1 MIPISPFS
9 FAATPSI
16 IFGRGTVS
24 RLAERIASFGDTVLL
39 VTGAS
44 SFAASGGREA
54 LLHDIESHGV
64 RSFHV
69 SVAGEP
75 SPDIVDDAA
84 ARFRGEDVAVVCAVG
99 GGSAVDAGKAISAML
114 PGGGPVLDYL
124 EGVGAGKRHDGA
136 KVPFIAV
143 PTTSGTGSE
152 ATKNAVLSR
161 VGPDGFKSSL
171 RHDALVPDIALIDPE
186 LIVTCPPG
194 VTAASGLDAVT
205 QLLESYV
212 STKASPLTDALAESG
227 LRAAGATLVAACTH
241 GADDPDVRA
250 GMAYAS
256 LLSGITLA
264 NAGLGVVH
272 GFASSIGGRYDI
284 PHGVICGTLMAAAV
298 RVTVGRLRDQ
308 SGHAAEQ
315 GLAKYA
321 RAGAL
326 LAGEDRRSVDANTD
340 LLMETLTEWTER
352 LGIPRLG
359 AFGLAE
365 GDMDGIVSATGL
377 KNDPGSLDR
386 DAVRRILA
394 DRL

>member
-1 MIPISPFS
+1 MIPVSPFS
-9 FAATPSI
+9 FAHTPSI
-16 IFGRGTVS
+16 IFGRGTVA
-24 RLAERIASFGDTVLL
+24 RLGERIASLGDSVLL

-44 SFAASGGREA
+44 SFTASGGLDAVR
-54 LLHDIESHGV
+54 HDLTSHGI
-64 RSFHV
+64 RAFHV

-75 SPDIVDDAA
+75 TPEIVDDAA
-84 ARFRGEDVAVVCAVG
+84 ARFRGEGIAVVCAIG
-99 GGSAVDAGKAISAML
+99 GGSPVDAGKAISAML
-114 PGGGPVLDYL
+114 PGDGPVLDYL
-124 EGVGAGKRHDGA
+124 EGVGAGKRHDGI

-212 STKASPLTDALAESG
+212 STKASPFTDTLAESG
-227 LRAAGATLVAACTH
+227 LRAAGATLIAACTT
-241 GADDPDVRA
+241 GAGDPDVRA

-272 GFASSIGGRYDI
+272 GFASSIGGHYDI
-284 PHGVICGTLMAAAV
+284 PHGVICGTLMATAA
-298 RVTVGRLRDQ
+298 RMTVELLRDQ
-308 SGHAAEQ
+308 SGDASER
-315 GLAKYA
+315 GRAKYA
-321 RAGAL
+321 RAGVL
-326 LAGEDRRSVDANTD
+326 LAGEDRKSVEANAD
-340 LLMETLTEWTER
+340 LLVETLAEWTGR
-352 LGIPRLG
+352 LDIPRLG
-359 AFGLAE
+359 EFGVSD
-365 GDMDGIVSATGL
+365 GDIDRIVAATGA
-377 KNDPGSLDR
+377 KNNPGELDEGS
-386 DAVRRILA
+386 VRRILA
-394 DRL
+394 ERL